1 MNEDYQFQNAIPA
14 RDALEKQRKA
24 ALKEAVG
31 NYFQELIGEIK
42 KEDPTKLRALLDFFS
57 GKVTRW
63 SSRNLLAIRVQKPD
77 IQRAVTAS
85 EAKELGH
92 VPKRGARK
100 ASIWIPVFEG
110 GQEHRGHQL
119 AVERQVKWAK
129 EASVDLRDVTD
140 IIHDYETWK
149 ALKIEEIRE
158 DAQFLVNSDK
168 ITEGEAAGRVEDQT
182 QLSVSLEAFL
192 AANYPEQVADEQIA
206 KSFENIIESAIEK
219 LGVFNPSPP
228 RQGARVG
235 WTVVPCV
242 LDLG

>member
-57 GKVTRW
+57 GKVKRW

-85 EAKELGH
+85 EARELGH

-119 AVERQVKWAK
+119 AV
-129 EASVDLRDVTD
+129 
-140 IIHDYETWK
+140 
-149 ALKIEEIRE
+149 
-158 DAQFLVNSDK
+158 
-168 ITEGEAAGRVEDQT
+168 
-182 QLSVSLEAFL
+182 
-192 AANYPEQVADEQIA
+192 
-206 KSFENIIESAIEK
+206 
-219 LGVFNPSPP
+219 
-228 RQGARVG
+228 
-235 WTVVPCV
+235 
-242 LDLG
+242 